1 MTMTFNES
9 RWPKENAIKVVKG
22 NGVSK
27 LAVFMDPMCVYCK
40 RLSRETLANLM
51 NVTIYCY
58 IWPFL
63 SEESKEIAGCIYS
76 SADKADALVRW
87 MKYDQM
93 PTGMPNEYSE
103 KMIEQN
109 IALADYLGLQ
119 GTPAIFLSDG
129 RGPFGAMSAKALAHK
144 IISAEHY

>member
-1 MTMTFNES
+1 
-9 RWPKENAIKVVKG
+9 
-22 NGVSK
+22 
-27 LAVFMDPMCVYCK
+27 
-40 RLSRETLANLM
+40 M

-103 KMIEQN
+103 EMIEQN

>member
-40 RLSRETLANLM
+40 SAQPRNARQFNERHHLLLHLAVLKRR
-51 NVTIYCY
+51 T
-58 IWPFL
+58 
-63 SEESKEIAGCIYS
+63 KEIAGCIYS
-76 SADKADALVRW
+76 SADKADALIRW

-103 KMIEQN
+103 EMIEQN
-109 IALADYLGLQ
+109 IALADYLGLRGRLQ
-119 GTPAIFLSDG
+119 SFLSDG
-129 RGPFGAMSAKALAHK
+129 RGPVRRNERQSSCAQDHFR
-144 IISAEHY
+144 

>member
-1 MTMTFNES
+1 MCLLQTAQPRNARQFNE
-9 RWPKENAIKVVKG
+9 RHH
-22 NGVSK
+22 
-27 LAVFMDPMCVYCK
+27 L
-40 RLSRETLANLM
+40 LLH
-51 NVTIYCY
+51 
-58 IWPFL
+58 L

-76 SADKADALVRW
+76 SADKADVLVRW

-93 PTGMPNEYSE
+93 PTGMSNEYSE
-103 KMIEQN
+103 EMIEQN

-129 RGPFGAMSAKALAHK
+129 RGPFGAMSAKALTHK

>member
-9 RWPKENAIKVVKG
+9 RWPRENAIKVVKG

-51 NVTIYCY
+51 NVTIYC
-58 IWPFL
+58 
-63 SEESKEIAGCIYS
+63 
-76 SADKADALVRW
+76 SADKADVLVRW

-93 PTGMPNEYSE
+93 PTGMSNEYSE
-103 KMIEQN
+103 EMIEQN

-129 RGPFGAMSAKALAHK
+129 RGPFGAMSAKALTHK

>member
-1 MTMTFNES
+1 MTITFNES
-9 RWPKENAIKVVKG
+9 QWPLQNAIKVVKG
-22 NGVSK
+22 DGVSK
-27 LAVFMDPMCVYCK
+27 IAVFMDPMCVYCK
-40 RLSRETLANLM
+40 KLSRETLANLM
-51 NVTIYCY
+51 NVTIYCF

-63 SEESKEIAGCIYS
+63 SEESTEIAGCIYS
-76 SADKADALVRW
+76 SSDQADALVRW

-93 PTGMPNEYSE
+93 PSGMPTEHAE
-103 KMIEQN
+103 KIIEQN
-109 IALADYLGLQ
+109 IALADDLGLQ

>member
-9 RWPKENAIKVVKG
+9 RWPRENAIKVVKG

-76 SADKADALVRW
+76 SADKADVLVPLDEIR
-87 MKYDQM
+87 
-93 PTGMPNEYSE
+93 
-103 KMIEQN
+103 
-109 IALADYLGLQ
+109 
-119 GTPAIFLSDG
+119 SD
-129 RGPFGAMSAKALAHK
+129 AHRN
-144 IISAEHY
+144 AE

>member
-1 MTMTFNES
+1 MCLLQTAQPRNARQFNE
-9 RWPKENAIKVVKG
+9 RHHLLLH
-22 NGVSK
+22 
-27 LAVFMDPMCVYCK
+27 LAVLK
-40 RLSRETLANLM
+40 RRIQRNRR
-51 NVTIYCY
+51 
-58 IWPFL
+58 
-63 SEESKEIAGCIYS
+63 CIYS

-103 KMIEQN
+103 EMIEQN

>member
-1 MTMTFNES
+1 
-9 RWPKENAIKVVKG
+9 
-22 NGVSK
+22 
-27 LAVFMDPMCVYCK
+27 
-40 RLSRETLANLM
+40 
-51 NVTIYCY
+51 
-58 IWPFL
+58 
-63 SEESKEIAGCIYS
+63 
-76 SADKADALVRW
+76 

-103 KMIEQN
+103 EMIEQN

-144 IISAEHY
+144 IISAEHYLTILFSFKEPAYCRLFVCALLHSL

>member
-51 NVTIYCY
+51 NVTIY
-58 IWPFL
+58 
-63 SEESKEIAGCIYS
+63 
-76 SADKADALVRW
+76 
-87 MKYDQM
+87 
-93 PTGMPNEYSE
+93 
-103 KMIEQN
+103 
-109 IALADYLGLQ
+109 
-119 GTPAIFLSDG
+119 
-129 RGPFGAMSAKALAHK
+129 
-144 IISAEHY
+144 